1 MSSSPRLSCR
11 TGFYYVFLY
20 GSLICFVVI
29 FMLPLLWV
37 LGLSLKTRE
46 QIFTTPP
53 LFLWRPTL
61 ENYFTVLSE
70 KNFLISFWNSFLVTT
85 STVLVSLFAGIP
97 AAYTIA
103 RYRFPGRKLLFFSL
117 LVMRMLPP
125 IAALL
130 PLYVMFSFGGLINTR
145 ISLVL
150 AYTTFSLPI
159 VVWVTRDFFKTVPRD
174 LEEAAYM
181 DGASRAGAFLRI
193 ALPLAKPGITTAA
206 ILSMLLAWNDFI
218 FAAILTNN
226 ATRTA
231 PVLLSTYAGSET
243 GTDWGAIAASGILV
257 LLPVIV
263 FSLVVQRHLV
273 SGLSS
278 GSINDARVA

>member
-1 MSSSPRLSCR
+1 MSFSPRLSCR

-103 RYRFPGRKLLFFSL
+103 RYRFPGRKLIFFSL

-159 VVWVTRDFFKTVPRD
+159 VVWVTRDFFKSVPRD

-181 DGASRAGAFLRI
+181 DGASRAGAFLRV

-257 LLPVIV
+257 LLPVIL
-263 FSLVVQRHLV
+263 FSLVAQKHLV

>member
-257 LLPVIV
+257 LLPVII

>member
-278 GSINDARVA
+278 GSINDARVV

>member
-1 MSSSPRLSCR
+1 MKSLSH
-11 TGFYYVFLY
+11 TGYRKGCYYAFVY
-20 GSLICFVVI
+20 GALICLLVI
-29 FMLPLLWV
+29 FLLPLLWV
-37 LGLSLKTRE
+37 FGLSLKTRE

-53 LFLWRPTL
+53 LFLWWPTM
-61 ENYFTVLSE
+61 ENYFAVLSE
-70 KNFLISFWNSFLVTT
+70 GNFLVSFWNSFLVTT

-103 RYRFPGRKLLFFSL
+103 RFRFPGRKLIFFSL
-117 LVMRMLPP
+117 LFMRMLPP

-130 PLYVMFSFGGLINTR
+130 PLYVMYSLVGLINTR
-145 ISLVL
+145 IGLIL
-150 AYTTFSLPI
+150 AYTTFSLPVI
-159 VVWVTRDFFKTVPRD
+159 VWVTRDFFKSVPRD

-181 DGASRAGAFLRI
+181 DGASRTGAFLRI

-206 ILSMLLAWNDFI
+206 ILSLLLAWNDFI

-226 ATRTA
+226 ATRTS

-263 FSLVVQRHLV
+263 FSLIVQRHLV
-273 SGLSS
+273 PGLSS
-278 GSINDARVA
+278 GTINDARIP

>member
-1 MSSSPRLSCR
+1 MSFSPRLSWR

-20 GSLICFVVI
+20 GSLICFLVI

-103 RYRFPGRKLLFFSL
+103 RYRFPGRKLIFFSL

-159 VVWVTRDFFKTVPRD
+159 IVWVTRDFFKTVPRD

-181 DGASRAGAFLRI
+181 DGASRAGAFLRV

-263 FSLVVQRHLV
+263 FSLIAQRHLV

>member
-1 MSSSPRLSCR
+1 
-11 TGFYYVFLY
+11 
-20 GSLICFVVI
+20 
-29 FMLPLLWV
+29 
-37 LGLSLKTRE
+37 
-46 QIFTTPP
+46 
-53 LFLWRPTL
+53 
-61 ENYFTVLSE
+61 
-70 KNFLISFWNSFLVTT
+70 
-85 STVLVSLFAGIP
+85 LFAGIP

>member
-1 MSSSPRLSCR
+1 MSFSPRLSWR

-20 GSLICFVVI
+20 GSLICFLVI

-53 LFLWRPTL
+53 LFLWQPTL

-103 RYRFPGRKLLFFSL
+103 RYRFPGRKLIFFSL

-159 VVWVTRDFFKTVPRD
+159 IVWVTRDFFKTVPRD

-181 DGASRAGAFLRI
+181 DGASRAGAFLRV

-263 FSLVVQRHLV
+263 FSLIAQRHLV